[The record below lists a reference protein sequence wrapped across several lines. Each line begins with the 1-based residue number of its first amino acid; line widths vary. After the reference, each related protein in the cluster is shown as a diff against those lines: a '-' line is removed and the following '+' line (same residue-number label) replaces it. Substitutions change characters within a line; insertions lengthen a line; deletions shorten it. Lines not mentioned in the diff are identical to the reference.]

1 MCKSL
6 LSKSMPINTSC
17 QIDYCVY
24 EWKLERMQTLLED
37 KIKQDTLGMATYNET
52 WVEVMD

>member
-1 MCKSL
+1 MWGMCKSL
-6 LSKSMPINTSC
+6 SSKLVPING
-17 QIDYCVY
+17 VY
-24 EWKLERMQTLLED
+24 EWNLERMQSLLED